1 MIFVPIGIGLIL
13 GFLLFSFVYILTKR
27 SEKRYIASVI
37 TALAGIF
44 IIAASIL
51 LIGGFEGMGFG
62 IIGIGFVVIAIAG
75 LFVFL
80 FKPVN
85 QFSAHQ
91 LSVKDKRNLMG
102 IPVVFVLVVAFTIFI
117 S

>member
-1 MIFVPIGIGLIL
+1 MIFVPVGIGLIL
-13 GFLLFSFVYILTKR
+13 GFLLFSFIYILTKG
-27 SEKRYIASVI
+27 SEKRYIATVI
-37 TALAGIF
+37 TAFLGIV
-44 IIAASIL
+44 IIIASIL
-51 LIGGFEGMGFG
+51 LIGGFEGMGFC
-62 IIGIGFVVIAIAG
+62 IIGIGFVAIAIGG

-85 QFSAHQ
+85 RQSKHQ

-102 IPVVFVLVVAFTIFI
+102 IPVAFVLVVVITFFI

>member
-13 GFLLFSFVYILTKR
+13 GFLLFSFIYILTKR
-27 SEKRYIASVI
+27 SEKRYIASVV
-37 TALAGIF
+37 TAFSGIV
-44 IIAASIL
+44 IIVASIL
-51 LIGGFEGMGFG
+51 LLGGFEGMGFG

-80 FKPVN
+80 FKPVD
-85 QFSAHQ
+85 QHHTHQ

-102 IPVVFVLVVAFTIFI
+102 IPAVFVLVVLFTFFI

>member
-13 GFLLFSFVYILTKR
+13 GFLLFSFIYILTKR

-44 IIAASIL
+44 IIVASVV
-51 LIGGFEGMGFG
+51 LIGGFEGMGIG
-62 IIGIGFVVIAIAG
+62 MIGIGFVVVAIAG

-80 FKPVN
+80 FKPADQHAV
-85 QFSAHQ
+85 HP
-91 LSVKDKRNLMG
+91 LSGKDKRNLIG
-102 IPVVFVLVVAFTIFI
+102 IPVVFLLVVVLTTFI

>member
-1 MIFVPIGIGLIL
+1 MIFVPVGIGLIL
-13 GFLLFSFVYILTKR
+13 GYLLFSFVYILTKR

-37 TALAGIF
+37 TALAGIA
-44 IIAASIL
+44 IIVASIL

-62 IIGIGFVVIAIAG
+62 IIGIGFLVIAIAG

-80 FKPVN
+80 FKPVDHHA
-85 QFSAHQ
+85 SHQ

-102 IPVVFVLVVAFTIFI
+102 IPAFFVIVVVFTFFI